1 MPTPCTVHP
10 AVQADA
16 EGPTKPVALVDLMST
31 ADEGLTPY
39 YMSAIA
45 TPQACPKIHGKRLSV
60 PPACLP
66 WPMSVIVLCCVLCCA
81 VCVWYRAPA
90 PLHRL
95 FDKAACL
102 GCKQAVSLLGG
113 GG

>member
-60 PPACLP
+60 PPRLP
-66 WPMSVIVLCCVLCCA
+66 PLAHVCDCAVLCAVLCCV
-81 VCVWYRAPA
+81 CVVPRTSTP
-90 PLHRL
+90 P
-95 FDKAACL
+95 
-102 GCKQAVSLLGG
+102 
-113 GG
+113 